1 MSSSPSP
8 FDASAS
14 ALGYFYQSRYALL
27 LALTRGDEPECCI
40 SIEKLDD
47 VAFHSSPATPGQAAE
62 LLQFKHHL
70 NRTGGLGDSSPEV
83 WKSLKIWS
91 EAASQNRIDLTR
103 SSLCLLTTSRAS
115 DRNSIR
121 FLRPVASIR
130 NPLLALDKL
139 AAAGAKSKN
148 TVVRDAYD
156 CFASLPL
163 VQRQALFHATYLLDG
178 SLTAA
183 EVESALGAALH
194 YAVHPR
200 QRTALLQRLEGWWF
214 QTVIRHLGDEGP
226 PAIPVSLVQGR
237 VFEIQEDFGRESL
250 PDDQWNA
257 ALPDDASPDE
267 DGRTF
272 VRQLRIIGV
281 TAARLRYAQEDH
293 YRAFAQRSRWVKD
306 ELLGFEEV
314 ARYESRLVDG
324 WRERFA
330 IMKECVE
337 DESDEPTKAR
347 HGRSLYDWI
356 VTEAPSRPALWVR
369 PNFSSEYLTRG
380 SYHMLSDQLRV
391 GWHPEYDTHLSND
404 GSGSEG
410 TER

>member
-14 ALGYFYQSRYALL
+14 ALGYFYQCRYALL
-27 LALTRGDEPECCI
+27 LALTRGDEPDSCV

-62 LLQFKHHL
+62 LLQFKHRL
-70 NRTGGLGDSSPEV
+70 SRTGGLGDSSPDV

-115 DRNSIR
+115 DRNAIR
-121 FLRPVASIR
+121 FLRPSPTTR
-130 NPLLALDKL
+130 NPLQALDKL
-139 AAAGAKSKN
+139 TAAGAKSKN
-148 TVVRDAYD
+148 SIVREAYE

-163 VQRQALFHATYLLDG
+163 ALRQALFHSTYLLDEA
-178 SLTAA
+178 LTAT

-214 QTVIRHLGDEGP
+214 QTVIRHLGNEGP
-226 PAIPVSLVQGR
+226 SAIPVSLVQGR
-237 VFEIQEDFGRESL
+237 VFEIQEDFQRESL

-257 ALPDDASPDE
+257 VLPDDASPDD

-293 YRAFAQRSRWVKD
+293 YRAFTQRSRWVKD

-330 IMKECVE
+330 IMKEGF
-337 DESDEPTKAR
+337 DEGGDEPTKAI
-347 HGRSLYDWI
+347 HGRKLYDWI

-391 GWHPEYDTHLSND
+391 GWHPEYDRHPTID
-404 GSGSEG
+404 EAGSEE
-410 TER
+410 TET

>member
-1 MSSSPSP
+1 MSTSPSP

-14 ALGYFYQSRYALL
+14 ALGYFYQCRYALL
-27 LALTRGDEPECCI
+27 LALKRVDEPDCCL

-47 VAFHSSPATPGQAAE
+47 VAFHLSPVTPAQAAE

-70 NRTGGLGDSSPEV
+70 SKTGGLGDSSPEI

-91 EAASQNRIDLTR
+91 EAASQNRIDLAR
-103 SSLCLLTTSRAS
+103 SSLCLLTTSRAG
-115 DRNSIR
+115 DRNAIR
-121 FLRPVASIR
+121 FLRPSPSTR
-130 NPLLALDKL
+130 NPLQALDKL
-139 AAAGAKSKN
+139 TAAGAKSKN
-148 TVVRDAYD
+148 PVVRDAYE
-156 CFASLPL
+156 CFTSLPL
-163 VQRQALFHATYLLDG
+163 ALRQALVHSTFLLDG
-178 SLTAA
+178 ALTAT

-194 YAVHPR
+194 YAVHPSLR
-200 QRTALLQRLEGWWF
+200 MGLLQRLEGWWF
-214 QTVIRHLGDEGP
+214 QTVIRHLSDEGP

-237 VFEIQEDFGRESL
+237 VFEIQEEFRRESL

-257 ALPDDASPDE
+257 ALPDDASPDD

-293 YRAFAQRSRWVKD
+293 YRAFTQRSRWVKD

-330 IMKECVE
+330 IMKEGVE
-337 DESDEPTKAR
+337 GDCDEPAKAV
-347 HGRSLYDWI
+347 HGRKLYDWM

-369 PNFSSEYLTRG
+369 PNFSSAYLTRG

-391 GWHPEYDTHLSND
+391 GWHPEYDRHLTID
-404 GSGSEG
+404 DSGSEG
-410 TER
+410 TET